1 MTQVMSTYFHMLLQT
16 AFFQCWILPGIF
28 FKTQDNYCC
37 ILKAIAITKIH
48 IF

>member
-1 MTQVMSTYFHMLLQT
+1 MMQVMSTYFHMLLQT

-28 FKTQDNYCC
+28 SKARDNYC